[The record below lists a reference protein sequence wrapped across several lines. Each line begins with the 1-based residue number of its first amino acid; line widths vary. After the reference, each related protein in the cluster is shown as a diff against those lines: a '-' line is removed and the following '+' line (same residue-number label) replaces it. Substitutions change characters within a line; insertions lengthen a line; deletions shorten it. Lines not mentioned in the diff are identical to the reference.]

1 MKINKNFQTVRFF
14 KIIALV
20 VPVGVLLFFV
30 SYYLG
35 SFLLESD
42 KNSKEDIHNQ
52 TTLPISKEQMEK
64 IRENEIQV
72 SVITGKI
79 VEIKDDVV
87 IISSQIYGQEEKI
100 VKIRPNKSI
109 SIYRYPEV
117 TESNDDELSQANYGE
132 KEELQLSDLRP
143 GELITFSLENSVS
156 LAEIEEVILEI
167 SEILVNQNTVVNE
180 M

>member
-1 MKINKNFQTVRFF
+1 
-14 KIIALV
+14 
-20 VPVGVLLFFV
+20 
-30 SYYLG
+30 
-35 SFLLESD
+35 LLESD
-42 KNSKEDIHNQ
+42 KNSKEDVHSQ

-117 TESNDDELSQANYGE
+117 TESNDDELSQVNYGE